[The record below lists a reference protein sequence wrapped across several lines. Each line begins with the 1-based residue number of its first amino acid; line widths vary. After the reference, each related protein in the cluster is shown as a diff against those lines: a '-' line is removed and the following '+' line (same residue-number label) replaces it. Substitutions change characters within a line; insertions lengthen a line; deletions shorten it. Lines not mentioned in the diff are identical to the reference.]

1 MATKLEKLEFLIGVK
16 DAASSKLGKLQKTF
30 GSMRKQAGGELRNLM
45 GGGMAAWGGLTSL
58 KQIVQP
64 AIEMKRALGE
74 VESLGVAADG
84 LDELRKMSSNF
95 AFDFGGA
102 ATDVIRSAYDIQ
114 SAIGGLTGKE
124 LASFTQ
130 VGGIL
135 AKGTLA
141 DVATITDYM
150 GTMYGVFE
158 KDANAM
164 GKAAWVEQ
172 LAGRTAHAVNVF
184 KTNGQKFS
192 AAFTGLGADATAAGV
207 SVQEQMAVLGQ
218 LQTTMGGGEAAT
230 KYKAFLRGVGNAQKE
245 LGMKLTDKSG
255 MMLGITDIMDK
266 LRSKFGDSINEDEKG
281 LLKKAFGSDEAV
293 SAINL
298 LMNKTGVLKKHIADI
313 GNIKGMDGART
324 MARSVTDVWQRWG
337 AATSVV
343 TANFGDK
350 ILPKLEEFANAGI
363 AHLKVLNGWIDKYP
377 RVARLVGYVLMGLA
391 ATAAVLG
398 VITIIASVLKLI
410 LSPLGLIAFLVLAI
424 PVGIVLAIT
433 YWKELKGYL
442 ADTSWGQPIL
452 WVMEKFE
459 ERWNLLKDLF
469 SDFTW
474 AKALKLVIAAALTP
488 LEAMLRLLGE
498 GLSYVPGAGEM
509 AAKLQSFSAMEI
521 ATNITGHT
529 TPGQEATAP
538 NGMAM
543 PAVSAHKQ
551 VDVPKGGGVQ
561 QMLSSRTTNT
571 GKSVHIA
578 HQHVEIHPEKGTTEE
593 DWMLNAG
600 VAY

>member
-30 GSMRKQAGGELRNLM
+30 SSMRKQAGGELRNLM
-45 GGGMAAWGGLTSL
+45 GGAMAAWGGVTSL
-58 KQIVQP
+58 KQIMQP

-84 LDELRKMSSNF
+84 LDELRKMSTSF

-102 ATDVIRSAYDIQ
+102 ATDVVRSAYDIQ

-130 VGGIL
+130 AGGIL
-135 AKGTLA
+135 AKGTKA
-141 DVATITDYM
+141 NVATITGYM

-172 LAGRTAHAVNVF
+172 LAGRTAYAVKVF
-184 KTNGQKFS
+184 KTNGEQFS

-207 SVQEQMAVLGQ
+207 SAAEQMAVLGQ

-245 LGMKLTDKSG
+245 LGLKLTDKSG
-255 MMLGITDIMDK
+255 NMLGIVDIMDK
-266 LRSKFGDSINEDEKG
+266 VRGKFGNSISVKEGDV
-281 LLKKAFGSDEAV
+281 LKKAFGSDEAV
-293 SAINL
+293 SMINL
-298 LMNKTGVLKKHIADI
+298 LLNKTDALKTNISDI

-324 MARSVTDVWQRWG
+324 MARSMTDVWQRWNAG
-337 AATSVV
+337 VSVT
-343 TANFGDK
+343 TANFGSK
-350 ILPKLEEFANAGI
+350 MLPMLERFTTAGLEK
-363 AHLKVLNGWIDKYP
+363 LKVLNGWIEKYP
-377 RVARLVGYVLMGLA
+377 RVARLVGMVLIGLA

-398 VITIIASVLKLI
+398 VITVLASVFSLI

-424 PVGIVLAIT
+424 PVGIILAIT
-433 YWKELKGYL
+433 YWKELKGFF

-459 ERWNLLKDLF
+459 ERWNMLKDLF
-469 SDFTW
+469 TDFKWT
-474 AKALKLVIAAALTP
+474 KLFKLAIAAALTP
-488 LEAMLRLLGE
+488 LEGLLRLLGE
-498 GLSYVPGAGEM
+498 GLAYLGAGDM

-529 TPGQEATAP
+529 TPGQENTAP

-543 PAVSAHKQ
+543 PAVNAHKQ
-551 VDVPKGGGVQ
+551 VDIPKGGGVQ
-561 QMLSSRTTNT
+561 QMLSTRTTST
-571 GKSVHIA
+571 GKQINIA
-578 HQHVEIHPEKGTTEE
+578 HQEVFVTPEAGATNE
-593 DWMLNAG
+593 DLMLTAG
-600 VAY
+600 VAF